1 MEDIFDA
8 ESTCLSVGATAG
20 NGQGNVKS
28 KSQVHGWCKQDLCSC
43 LCLYQIWVC
52 LKGQLLNLAW

>member
-43 LCLYQIWVC
+43 LCLYQI
-52 LKGQLLNLAW
+52 